1 MFENGDTELSHVAG
15 VYGSVRCD
23 ARKSSSNLSVFEVWQ
38 QELDLYLES
47 DMTAPHGANIVANDE
62 IIAKMLQE
70 ELESVTSAEA
80 SEAAGAIV
88 PVFKHL
94 QVQYWLGV

>member
-1 MFENGDTELSHVAG
+1 M
-15 VYGSVRCD
+15 
-23 ARKSSSNLSVFEVWQ
+23 FEVWQ

-47 DMTAPHGANIVANDE
+47 DMATPHGANIVANDE
-62 IIAKMLQE
+62 IIAKKLQE
-70 ELESVTSAEA
+70 ELENVTATEA

>member
-1 MFENGDTELSHVAG
+1 MAT
-15 VYGSVRCD
+15 
-23 ARKSSSNLSVFEVWQ
+23 
-38 QELDLYLES
+38 
-47 DMTAPHGANIVANDE
+47 PHGANIVVNDE

-70 ELESVTSAEA
+70 ELENVTAAEA

-88 PVFKHL
+88 PVFKHV